1 MLISVVNHT
10 NGLLKDEAVQVA
22 VRAVN
27 RQISLDY
34 EPYWHTSAELR
45 LEGTSAKRPSLSL
58 PELRGDA
65 IIYLWD
71 KIDVEGAAGYHEK
84 TARGIPYGI
93 VYVEI
98 SDELEEPWTVTFS
111 HEALEL
117 VGDPE
122 VNLLVS
128 GPHPSDRRRRVFHW
142 FEMCDAVQAEHYFI
156 DNVPVS
162 NFVLPL
168 YFTREAEPGSR
179 NDFLGRTSPP
189 DDATLASF
197 GINPGGYI
205 GFFNPQSRCHETY
218 ALKDDAAARKRMEI
232 KGRAQRT
239 RRSVRYASDGGRGAP
254 VARAAIAGLGGAREV
269 EMINQSADRPGP
281 GD

>member
-10 NGLLKDEAVQVA
+10 NGLLNDEAVQVA

-27 RQISLDY
+27 RQIALDF
-34 EPYWHTSAELR
+34 EPYWHIGARLR
-45 LEGTSAKRPSLSL
+45 LEGRATKTRPSLSL

-71 KIDVEGAAGYHEK
+71 NIDVEGAAGYHEK

-98 SDELEEPWTVTFS
+98 SDALEEPWTVTFS

-122 VNLLVS
+122 VNLLVA
-128 GPHPSDRRRRVFHW
+128 GPHPGDRRRRVFHW

-156 DNVPVS
+156 DDVPLS

-168 YFTREAEPGSR
+168 YFTREAEVGGR
-179 NDFLGRTSPP
+179 NDFLGRTSAP
-189 DDATLASF
+189 DQEALASF

-205 GFFNPQSRCHETY
+205 GFFNPQSRCHETF
-218 ALKDDAAARKRMEI
+218 ALKDDAVARKRLEI

-239 RRSVRYASDGGRGAP
+239 RRSVRYASGRPAAAEPAP
-254 VARAAIAGLGGAREV
+254 RALRASSREV
-269 EMINQSADRPGP
+269 EMINQSEDRPGP